1 MRPSTLE
8 QGSNAIVMMAA
19 MPSALIMSLLSSA
32 HSAEPSRY
40 EPAPPAV
47 ATILDAPRPPQV
59 QLSPDK
65 EWFVLLERPALPPI
79 RDIAAPVVKVAGIR
93 LDPDTNGPARENPF
107 TSVSLR
113 RADKP
118 KAPVIP
124 LSIPGRIRSVTFD
137 DTTQRL
143 MLTVM
148 QDNGIELWLADVGPS
163 PAPRRLLG
171 PSLMAAYGEPCA
183 FLPGAEG
190 IICRVV
196 PGSRGS
202 PPVEDPTP
210 LGPRIE
216 ENLGRKTPGRT
227 FADLLEDDHDEALLD
242 HYLRS
247 EVVHVS
253 LDGQVTKLLE
263 AGLYSGVDPSPDGQ
277 WLLVSEIH
285 RPYSRRVPLGS
296 FPRKV
301 TLLQRGSGKRVEL
314 ADLPL
319 ADDVPITFGSVRTGR
334 RMVGWRA
341 DRPATV
347 WWVEAL
353 DGGDAGKPA
362 ERRDAFETLDAPFTG
377 SPVRLWSS
385 ELRFGG
391 VDWGDDHLALVT
403 EWWFADRRTRTF
415 RLDPADPYR
424 PPSLVWDR
432 SYQDEY
438 SNPGDPVLVPGP
450 YGARVLLR
458 TPTGGLLLDGE
469 GVSPKG
475 VHPFLDRLE
484 FAGEGGAPRTTRV
497 WQSRDP
503 LHESV
508 VAVLDKQG
516 KSLLTWRQSQT
527 EVPNIWRRKNG
538 RAEPLTTFADWAAA
552 FAEVRKEVV
561 TYQRADGLP
570 LSATVYYPP
579 GYEPG
584 RDGPRPAL
592 LWVYPSEFKHR
603 SDAGQ
608 VTAAQNTFDRPGGS
622 SHLFFLLNGWIVV
635 DDPVLPIVAEGDEQP
650 NDTYVEQLVAGA
662 EAVVEALAG
671 KGIIDRQRLVVGGHS
686 YGAFTTANLLAHTD
700 LFRAGIARS
709 GAYNRTLTPFGFQ
722 GEERSFW
729 EAPETYV
736 RLSPFTVADKIDQP
750 LLLIHGGD
758 DSNSGTWPVQS
769 ERFYQALKGNGAV
782 ARWVELPAEDHGYRA
797 RESVGHVVWEMQR
810 WAELHAGPAPAAATA
825 EGATKSE

>member
-1 MRPSTLE
+1 MLP
-8 QGSNAIVMMAA
+8 A
-19 MPSALIMSLLSSA
+19 MSSALVMSLLSSPA
-32 HSAEPSRY
+32 FAEPSRY

-47 ATILDAPRPPQV
+47 AAILDASRPPLV

-79 RDIAAPVVKVAGIR
+79 RDLAAPVIKVAGIR

-107 TSVSLR
+107 TAASLR
-113 RADKP
+113 RAEKP
-118 KAPVIP
+118 KAPLVP
-124 LSIPGRIRSVTFD
+124 LSIPGRIRTATFD
-137 DTTQRL
+137 DTAQRL
-143 MLTVM
+143 MLTVL
-148 QDNGIELWLADVGPS
+148 QDHGIELWLADVGTS

-171 PSLMAAYGEPCA
+171 PTLMAAYGEPCS
-183 FLPGAEG
+183 FLPGGEG

-202 PPVEDPTP
+202 TPVEDPTP
-210 LGPRIE
+210 LGPRVE

-227 FADLLEDDHDEALLD
+227 YADLLEDDHDEALLD

-253 LDGQVTKLLE
+253 LDGQVTKLLD
-263 AGLYSGVDPSPDGQ
+263 AGLYSVVSPSPDGQ
-277 WLLVSEIH
+277 WLLIAEIH
-285 RPYSRRVPLGS
+285 RPYSRRVPLGA

-301 TLLQRGSGKRVEL
+301 TLLQWNGLQRATGKRVEL

-334 RMVGWRA
+334 RQVGWRA

-353 DGGDAGKPA
+353 DGGDAGKTA
-362 ERRDAFETLDAPFTG
+362 ERRDALETLDAPFTG
-377 SPVRLWSS
+377 TPVRLWGS

-391 VDWGDDHLALVT
+391 VDWGDDHLALVS

-438 SNPGDPVLVPGP
+438 SNPGDPVLEPGP

-458 TPTGGLLLDGE
+458 TPTGGILLDGE
-469 GVSPKG
+469 GISAQG

-484 FAGEGGAPRTTRV
+484 FSGEGGAPRTTRV
-497 WQSRDP
+497 WQSQDP

-508 VAVLDKQG
+508 LAVLDKQG

-527 EVPNIWRRKNG
+527 EVPNIWRRKSG
-538 RAEPLTTFADWAAA
+538 KGEPLTTFADWAPA
-552 FAEVRKEVV
+552 FALVRKEVV
-561 TYQRADGLP
+561 TYNRGDGLP

-579 GYEPG
+579 GYDPK
-584 RDGPRPAL
+584 RDGPRPTL

-608 VTAAQNTFDRPGGS
+608 VTAAQNTFDRPGGA

-662 EAVVEALAG
+662 EAVVEALASRG
-671 KGIIDRQRLVVGGHS
+671 LLDRQRLVVGGHS

-722 GEERSFW
+722 GEDRSFW

-736 RLSPFTVADKIDQP
+736 AMSPFTVADKIDQP
-750 LLLIHGGD
+750 ILLIHGGD
-758 DSNSGTWPVQS
+758 DANSGTWPVQS

-782 ARWVELPAEDHGYRA
+782 ARWVELPSEDHGYRA
-797 RESVGHVVWEMQR
+797 RESVGHVVWEMFR
-810 WAELHAGPAPAAATA
+810 WAELHAGPPATTA
-825 EGATKSE
+825 ETPTSP